1 MMSEQLLSF
10 AAAQEHSLHQ
20 KKKPIFVITCHLEL
34 PLARPLVGWV
44 LRCVYKYA
52 RTASV
57 QCMVRYLPPAVCIM
71 LVFFPVIVFLA
82 SCSCALTQTGLSS
95 SDKQEL
101 LDAHNY
107 FRAGVSPIATDMK
120 MMVKWIRIQNYLVP

>member
-1 MMSEQLLSF
+1 
-10 AAAQEHSLHQ
+10 
-20 KKKPIFVITCHLEL
+20 
-34 PLARPLVGWV
+34 
-44 LRCVYKYA
+44 
-52 RTASV
+52 
-57 QCMVRYLPPAVCIM
+57 MVRYLPPAVCIM